1 MGKKNQLEVYYCTLH
16 DDACI
21 GTSKCCECSRC
32 DLILLSLTHRS
43 NNGGW
48 VLSDPSEDVTDEK
61 YEIQIDNYLEQRCN
75 GGFYR
80 KYIYQLLDEYGSYG
94 SNNL

>member
-21 GTSKCCECSRC
+21 GRSKCCECDRS
-32 DLILLSLTHRS
+32 DFYLLSLASKS
-43 NNGGW
+43 NDSGW
-48 VLSDPSEDVTDEK
+48 VLSDPSEDVTDEEYDIK
-61 YEIQIDNYLEQRCN
+61 IDRYLEKCN

-80 KYIYQLLDEYGSYG
+80 KYIYQLLDKYESYIW
-94 SNNL
+94 SNL